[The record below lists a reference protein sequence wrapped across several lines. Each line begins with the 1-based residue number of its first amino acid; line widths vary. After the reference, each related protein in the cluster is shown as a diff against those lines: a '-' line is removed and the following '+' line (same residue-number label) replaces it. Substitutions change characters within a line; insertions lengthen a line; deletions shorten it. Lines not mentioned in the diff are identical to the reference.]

1 MTRSNSMP
9 QKPKLVGKTA
19 LVRVQRRGFTLI
31 ELLVVLGIIAFL
43 ASVLGVTISGFL
55 ASAKEAQ
62 TLSTLQ
68 KIDGLVAE
76 RQQALTQFYDS
87 REFRKRVD
95 EFHDGLKDGD
105 PANGV
110 LPLVEVARDF
120 AEIIGKKE
128 LLRESLPQRFGELID
143 AQDANGVFVAGGDG
157 IPDQIQRD
165 DVYSVVRWGVD
176 PSDSVNKPWVDTNGD
191 GTPNV
196 GDKFHRAE
204 TESAELLYLALTR
217 FEQYGIPPATV
228 DDFTTAEVADTDG
241 DGLPEFI
248 DAWGQP
254 LRFYRW
260 PTRLIKPFG
269 LYGIDQAPGDRA
281 VDDDGNGAVDDVLE
295 IGWPGSDD
303 TYIPVELRSFAGLY
317 ISGLP
322 RPPVLTG
329 SPPRP
334 ILGDFDQLNVDGDDP
349 VGVLLDETLRLSG
362 LPFPINVLGVVH
374 ESRYSTFD
382 TYHKPLVVSAGADGV
397 LGLYEPFFTEDLNFN
412 GLLDGGEDQ
421 NGNGYLDIGWL
432 AQPIDEDANLST
444 YVAPNPL
451 TLWDNVSGGELNG
464 NGELDSALRPLAA
477 LDDMTNRNQ
486 RAGQ

>member
-1 MTRSNSMP
+1 MTRSTNMP
-9 QKPKLVGKTA
+9 RMPKLAEKKT
-19 LVRVQRRGFTLI
+19 LVRVDRRGFTLI
-31 ELLVVLGIIAFL
+31 ELLVVLGIIAFM

-55 ASAKEAQ
+55 TSAKEAQ
-62 TLSTLQ
+62 TLATLR
-68 KIDGLVAE
+68 KIDGLIAE
-76 RQQALTQFYDS
+76 RQQGLTQFFDS

-95 EFHDGLKDGD
+95 DFHEGLKDGD
-105 PANGV
+105 STNGFP
-110 LPLVEVARDF
+110 PLVEIARDF
-120 AEIIGKKE
+120 SVIIGKKE
-128 LLRESLPQRFGELID
+128 LLRESLPQRFVELID
-143 AQDANGVFVAGGDG
+143 TQDANGVFVAGGDG

-165 DVYSVVRWGVD
+165 EAYSVIRWV
-176 PSDSVNKPWVDTNGD
+176 PSGGIKKPED
-191 GTPNV
+191 
-196 GDKFHRAE
+196 HSLE

-217 FEQYGIPPATV
+217 FEQYGIPPASV
-228 DDFTTAEVADTDG
+228 DDFTTAEVSDTDG

-248 DAWGQP
+248 DGWGQP

-269 LYGIDQAPGDRA
+269 LYGIDKFPGTVS
-281 VDDDGNGAVDDVLE
+281 VDDDGNGTNDDVLE

-317 ISGLP
+317 IAGLP

-362 LPFPINVLGVVH
+362 LPFPINVLSVVH

-382 TYHKPLVVSAGADGV
+382 TYHKPLVVSAGPDGV
-397 LGLYEPFFTEDLNFN
+397 LGLYEPFYTEDLNFN
-412 GLLDGGEDQ
+412 GVLDSGEDQ

-432 AQPIDEDANLST
+432 AQPINEDINL
-444 YVAPNPL
+444 
-451 TLWDNVSGGELNG
+451 DGIQQGGETDLNG
-464 NGELDSALRPLAA
+464 NGDFDAYLRPLAA

>member
-1 MTRSNSMP
+1 MTRSINMP
-9 QKPKLVGKTA
+9 RKSKFVQKAT
-19 LVRVQRRGFTLI
+19 LVRMDRRGFTLI

-55 ASAKEAQ
+55 TSAKEAQ
-62 TLSTLQ
+62 TLATLR
-68 KIDGLVAE
+68 KIDGLIAE
-76 RQQALTQFYDS
+76 RQQGLTQFFDS

-95 EFHDGLKDGD
+95 DFHKSLKDGD

-110 LPLVEVARDF
+110 PPLVEIARDF
-120 AEIIGKKE
+120 SVIIGKKE
-128 LLRESLPQRFGELID
+128 LLRESLPQRFVELID
-143 AQDANGVFVAGGDG
+143 AQDVNGVFVAGGDG

-165 DVYSVVRWGVD
+165 EAYSVVRWGID
-176 PSDSVNKPWVDTNGD
+176 PSDSVNKPWADTNGD

-196 GDKFHRAE
+196 GDKFHRLE

-217 FEQYGIPPATV
+217 FEQYGIPPASV

-248 DAWGQP
+248 DGWGQP

-269 LYGIDQAPGDRA
+269 LYGIDKFPGTVS
-281 VDDDGNGAVDDVLE
+281 VDDDGNGTNDDVLE

-317 ISGLP
+317 IAGLP

-362 LPFPINVLGVVH
+362 LPFPINVLSVVH
-374 ESRYSTFD
+374 ESRYPTFD
-382 TYHKPLVVSAGADGV
+382 TYHKPLVVSAGSDGV

-412 GLLDGGEDQ
+412 GAFDPGEDQ

-444 YVAPNPL
+444 YVPPDPL
-451 TLWDNVSGGELNG
+451 TLWDAASGGELNG